1 MYNPPRLARDP
12 SITCD
17 SESAWHSLLTGSII
31 LFIIF
36 GIAFPVG
43 SGAIVQ
49 GASDSTRREDE
60 QFRVKFGVLYAAF
73 DAEHWWWY
81 VVAVTLRRTLLQLL
95 AVAVERNPI
104 TLAILAITTH
114 AVYGGALL
122 ACRPYLDPAEDVNAQ
137 GSSQFTDLDV
147 LALLHCT
154 IQIIVLA
161 LGMAAN
167 SDNQTLITVAVAI
180 LFLVGTVA
188 SAWVF
193 KRVKQ
198 RNKQRSQVQ
207 LMTVKTAAQDGF

>member
-1 MYNPPRLARDP
+1 MA
-12 SITCD
+12 
-17 SESAWHSLLTGSII
+17 GSII

-36 GIAFPVG
+36 GIAFPAG

-73 DAEHWWWY
+73 DAVHWWWY
-81 VVAVTLRRTLLQLL
+81 VVAVTLRRMVLQLL

-104 TLAILAITTH
+104 TLAILAMTTH

-122 ACRPYLDPAEDVNAQ
+122 VCRPYLDPAEDVNAQ

-180 LFLVGTVA
+180 LFLVGTAA
-188 SAWVF
+188 STWVF
-193 KRVKQ
+193 KRVRQ
-198 RNKQRSQVQ
+198 RNKYRSKVQ
-207 LMTVKTAAQDGF
+207 LITVKTAAQAGF

>member
-1 MYNPPRLARDP
+1 MA
-12 SITCD
+12 
-17 SESAWHSLLTGSII
+17 GSII

-36 GIAFPVG
+36 GIAFPAG

-122 ACRPYLDPAEDVNAQ
+122 ARRPYLDPAEDVNAQ

-167 SDNQTLITVAVAI
+167 SDNEALITGAVAI

-193 KRVKQ
+193 KRVRQ
-198 RNKQRSQVQ
+198 RNKRRSQADVAIVQ
-207 LMTVKTAAQDGF
+207 GAAQDSHSIWLIILVASAGVTAHVI

>member
-1 MYNPPRLARDP
+1 MA
-12 SITCD
+12 
-17 SESAWHSLLTGSII
+17 GSII

-36 GIAFPVG
+36 GIAFPAG
-43 SGAIVQ
+43 SGAIVHFA
-49 GASDSTRREDE
+49 GDSRRREDE

-81 VVAVTLRRTLLQLL
+81 VVAVTLRRMLLQLL

-104 TLAILAITTH
+104 TLAILAMTTH

-180 LFLVGTVA
+180 LFLVGTAA

-193 KRVKQ
+193 KRVRQ
-198 RNKQRSQVQ
+198 RNKRRSQADVAIVQ
-207 LMTVKTAAQDGF
+207 GAAQDGF